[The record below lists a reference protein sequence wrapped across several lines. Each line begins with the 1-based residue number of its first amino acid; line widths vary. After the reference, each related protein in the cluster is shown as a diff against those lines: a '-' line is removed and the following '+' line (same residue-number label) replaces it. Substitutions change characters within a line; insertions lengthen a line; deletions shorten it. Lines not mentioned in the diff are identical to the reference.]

1 MDDAKESYEKLGKKY
16 QLPAFEDLIR
26 EFPVKLENPDLVLHD
41 VIEKICDDM
50 CDRTQTLEPIIFAGS
65 SGDPSILY
73 ETNMLKDKRDE
84 AFELFKELMS
94 ICWGGEKA
102 KNIANEDKMAEFIK
116 TVHKKWVNKLK
127 KTFVEICELF
137 EKKWKNAE
145 LRKSP
150 TDLMYHG

>member
-1 MDDAKESYEKLGKKY
+1 MRDVKGTYEKLRKKY

-26 EFPVKLENPDLVLHD
+26 EFPVKLENPDLVLYD
-41 VIEKICDDM
+41 IIEKICDDM

-73 ETNMLKDKRDE
+73 ETNMLKDKRDKT
-84 AFELFKELMS
+84 FELFKKLMS
-94 ICWGGEKA
+94 IRWEGEKA
-102 KNIANEDKMAEFIK
+102 KNIANEYKMAEFIK
-116 TVHKKWVNKLK
+116 TVHDEWVNKLK

-137 EKKWKNAE
+137 EKKWKEAK
-145 LRKSP
+145 LRESP